1 MAVNGISGKIED
13 ATNHLDVLNL
23 KYVVRDWVGPWWKGA
38 CFRKLRHKCIIN
50 DVTLRLKSGEIT
62 GILGN
67 SGSGKTS
74 LLDVITCRASGKVT
88 GDVIYNGTRCTN
100 NVIQNHATYVMQAD
114 RFLPNLTVR
123 ETLIYSAKL
132 RLPGCSTS
140 EEIEK
145 RVTDVVLAMG
155 LKDVADTRIGGSII
169 RGISGGERRR
179 VTIAIQLL
187 KDPDSIL
194 LDEPTSGLDSYTAR
208 HLVSNLR
215 DLARR
220 GKIVMLSLHQP
231 SSDIYSLL
239 DRIGIMSKGEF
250 VYFGCAKGMVQ
261 YFTEVGYP
269 CDKYTNPLDRYVD
282 VASMDRRDKD
292 SEIQSLIRVERL
304 VKILKTSRL
313 QLGTFRRISDDFRR
327 GPRAGNREAVERPG
341 SARVLVTVIRRM
353 YRNLFRDRADYML
366 RFFFLPAFCIM
377 IIAFMGRIGTEP
389 SSVQNRMGMLYLT
402 CAFAPYVSILNAS
415 ALFPSIRDQYFRER
429 RDGLYGALTLLLAYT
444 VHVLPCHVVSSVLF
458 SAIVYWSTGLHPGQL
473 QFIRFTAVVFLNCLW
488 SELHTAAFHGIFLS
502 ANLAQAVTGLCLSSY
517 SLVATGF
524 LKELNSLMK
533 PLQWVSKGLIQKY
546 SAELLAANEFHG
558 LRFDCPEIQLSNVT
572 SNLNVTYNGAYF

>member
-1 MAVNGISGKIED
+1 MAVRPCVQGDIGADVRLLAPMAVNGISGKIED

-100 NVIQNHATYVMQAD
+100 DVIQNHATYVMQAD

-187 KDPDSIL
+187 KNPDIIL

-220 GKIVMLSLHQP
+220 GNIVMLSLHQP

-269 CDKYTNPLDRYVD
+269 FD

-304 VKILKTSRL
+304 
-313 QLGTFRRISDDFRR
+313 LGTFRRISDDFRR
-327 GPRAGNREAVERPG
+327 GPRAGYREAVERPG

-377 IIAFMGRIGTEP
+377 IIAFMGHIGTEP

-402 CAFAPYVSILNAS
+402 CAFAP
-415 ALFPSIRDQYFRER
+415 IRDQYFRER

-444 VHVLPCHVVSSVLF
+444 VHVLPCHVV
-458 SAIVYWSTGLHPGQL
+458 STGLHPGQL

-524 LKELNSLMK
+524 LKDLNSLMK

-572 SNLNVTYNGAYF
+572 SNLNVTNCNLFRFHLNRTIINCDMRAACVNIFILYK